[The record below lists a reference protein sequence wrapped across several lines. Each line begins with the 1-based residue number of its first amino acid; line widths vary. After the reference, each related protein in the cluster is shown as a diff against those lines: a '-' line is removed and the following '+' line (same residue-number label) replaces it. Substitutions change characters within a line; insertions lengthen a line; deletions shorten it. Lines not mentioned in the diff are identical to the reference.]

1 MATKIT
7 LIGKPEMGKT
17 TIKKVIFEGEDPSDL
32 VLFPL
37 EATIK
42 LTYSVY
48 NFLDTKVSLID
59 APGQSLSQIFEEDEK
74 QILAFADSNAIIY
87 VFDYPTWI
95 SDSQD
100 IIDDVRKI
108 ADINKKHQFE
118 AKIILFLHKI
128 DLIISKKIGKLL
140 SSIMRQIQKQIGL
153 PEELPIYFTSL
164 HPNLIYTTYN
174 AISNTISDFKKKTIA
189 LKDLLKSLLE
199 DTSKTSCLVTNPDNY
214 LLIQEMSKDFDANIL
229 YYIYEEVHRLSTT
242 SEITT
247 TRIDTVSL
255 GPKIFNRIIENM
267 RDLNSSF
274 KHIMLFSET
283 LGKEDM
289 IKVLDEIRI
298 NLKS

>member
-164 HPNLIYTTYN
+164 HPNLIYT
-174 AISNTISDFKKKTIA
+174 KKTIA

>member
-17 TIKKVIFEGEDPSDL
+17 TIKKVIFEGEDPNDL

-59 APGQSLSQIFEEDEK
+59 APGQSLSLIFEDEQK
-74 QILAFADSNAIIY
+74 QILAFGDSNAIIY

-108 ADINKKHQFE
+108 VEINRKHQFN

-128 DLIISKKIGKLL
+128 DLVITKKIGSLL
-140 SSIMRQIQKQIGL
+140 SSIRRQILKQMDL

-174 AISNTISDFKKKTIA
+174 AISNTISDFKENTSAFKSI
-189 LKDLLKSLLE
+189 LKSLLK
-199 DTSKTSCLVTNPDNY
+199 DSSRTSCFITNPDNY
-214 LLIQEMSKDFDANIL
+214 LLIQEMSSDFDANTLFYL
-229 YYIYEEVHRLSTT
+229 YEDVYRISTS
-242 SEITT
+242 SEIIIP
-247 TRIDTVSL
+247 RNDTVSL
-255 GPKIFNRIIENM
+255 GPKIFNRIIEDIH
-267 RDLNSSF
+267 DLDSSF
-274 KHIMLFSET
+274 KYIVLFSET
-283 LGKEDM
+283 LEKENL
-289 IKVLDEIRI
+289 IKIFDELKY

>member
-59 APGQSLSQIFEEDEK
+59 APGQSLSQIFEDEQK
-74 QILAFADSNAIIY
+74 QLLAFGDSNAIIY

-100 IIDDVRKI
+100 IIDDIRKI
-108 ADINKKHQFE
+108 AEINKKHQFN
-118 AKIILFLHKI
+118 AKTILFLHKI
-128 DLIISKKIGKLL
+128 DLIISKKIGSLL
-140 SSIMRQIQKQIGL
+140 SSIRRQIQKQVGL
-153 PEELPIYFTSL
+153 VEELPIYFTSL

-174 AISNTISDFKKKTIA
+174 AISNTISDFKKKTTA
-189 LKDLLKSLLE
+189 LKDLLKFLLK
-199 DTSKTSCLVTNPDNY
+199 DTSKTSCIVTNPDNY
-214 LLIQEMSKDFDANIL
+214 LLIQEMSNDFDPNIL
-229 YYIYEEVHRLSTT
+229 YYLYEEVHRISTS
-242 SEITT
+242 SEIFTP
-247 TRIDTVSL
+247 RNDSVSL
-255 GPKIFNRIIENM
+255 GPKIFNRVIENM

-274 KHIMLFSET
+274 KYIMLFSEA
-283 LGKEDM
+283 LENEDM
-289 IKVLDEIRI
+289 IKILGEIKN